1 MFGRVLGHF
10 TILFWGFETKMN
22 EDDKKEG
29 EHNGMKKLVVDDVDF
44 VVERVFDLWDLILE
58 KFGGFDLFVV
68 YLMNIVVEYRDF
80 LINHRCSFVFWG
92 SKDYFDKDHKLL
104 ELKCN

>member
-1 MFGRVLGHF
+1 
-10 TILFWGFETKMN
+10 MN

-44 VVERVFDLWDLILE
+44 VVERVFDLWGLILE

-68 YLMNIVVEYRDF
+68 YLNE
-80 LINHRCSFVFWG
+80 NCS
-92 SKDYFDKDHKLL
+92 
-104 ELKCN
+104 